1 MQDRLPIPRLPLLWA
16 ALVLAPAAHALAAPP
31 RLPAVIGDGMVLQRE
46 TRVPI
51 WGWAAPGETIIVRF
65 AGQEKRATAD
75 ANGRWRADL
84 DPLPA
89 SASPATL
96 TIAGAETVTV
106 NDVLIGDVWLCS
118 GQSNMQMGLAKSAD
132 GEAAVAAADH
142 PSIRLFS
149 VANHIRPAGED
160 VTGKWSA
167 CSPATAAR
175 FSAVGYYFGREIHRE
190 VGVPVGLINSSW
202 GATRPSPSGAG
213 PRRVRRSPS
222 VSPARKSAR
231 RQTRTGGG
239 ARTWTRC
246 PPAHRPPR

>member
-1 MQDRLPIPRLPLLWA
+1 MRERFPIPRLLLLWA
-16 ALVLAPAAHALAAPP
+16 TLFLAPATQALAAPP

-51 WGWAAPGETIIVRF
+51 WGWAAPGEAITVRF
-65 AGQEKRATAD
+65 AGQVKRGMAD

-96 TIAGAETVTV
+96 TIACAETVEVT
-106 NDVLIGDVWLCS
+106 DVLVGDVWLCS
-118 GQSNMQMGLAKSAD
+118 GQSNMQMGLAKSAEGD
-132 GEAAVAAADH
+132 AAVAAADH
-142 PSIRLFS
+142 PAIRLFS

-175 FSAVGYYFGREIHRE
+175 FSAVGYYFG
-190 VGVPVGLINSSW
+190 W
-202 GATRPSPSGAG
+202 ASP
-213 PRRVRRSPS
+213 
-222 VSPARKSAR
+222 
-231 RQTRTGGG
+231 
-239 ARTWTRC
+239 
-246 PPAHRPPR
+246 